1 LFDVFFLVV
10 LYGENLLKCKAFY
23 WFCGELN

>member
-1 LFDVFFLVV
+1 LFEVFFLVV